1 LSWRRKCLEIRE
13 KLAASDPA
21 NIQWQ
26 RDLSVNYEKIGI
38 AQDRSRNL
46 ETGKA
51 GLGPEWTRGARPKRP
66 PLLHPPLTRS

>member
-38 AQDRSRNL
+38 VQSLQGDQDNAYRYEMVRRSKPASVIFSRDALFTRN
-46 ETGKA
+46 T
-51 GLGPEWTRGARPKRP
+51 
-66 PLLHPPLTRS
+66 